1 MGAFCVYTTITDDD
15 TMPFTLRSHQQRA
28 LDALANATHG
38 QVHVPTGGGKTLIM
52 IEDLKRRLL
61 ASERPLTVLVVAPRI
76 LLANQLCDEFWTAL
90 NGTVDAA
97 VMHVHSGETS
107 FNSSTKVDAIKC
119 HDGVCRAAGIHQLI
133 FTTYHSLRRINEADI
148 DIDIAYYDEAHNST
162 RSDFFPEI
170 VACSAQNYYFFTATP
185 KHTSNPLGRG
195 MNNRLVYGPVLE
207 SVPAPELI
215 NNGSIIPPTITTYQ
229 TDFERGKGLL
239 AADND
244 RHTLLGILD
253 SLDEDKSHKILVA
266 APGSRVMWKLLAG
279 TGIIEDLQQRGYDV
293 LHITSKYGAWV
304 NKTKVNREQFFET
317 LTAWGKDPERKFIMF
332 HYSILSEGINVP
344 GLTQVVL
351 LRQLPIIE
359 MAQTIGRVIRLDRD
373 DAADIASGRIK
384 PGVLHNYRKRTGFVT
399 VPVYANHGKGI
410 AKRLQNVVDC
420 IFVKGVPAV
429 SIH

>member
-1 MGAFCVYTTITDDD
+1 MPYNTSTDDAP
-15 TMPFTLRSHQQRA
+15 MPFKLRSHQQRA
-28 LDALANATHG
+28 LSALAAATHG

-61 ASERPLTVLVVAPRI
+61 ASERPLTVVVCAPRI

-119 HDGVCRAAGIHQLI
+119 HDGVCRAAGVHQLI
-133 FTTYHSLRRINEADI
+133 FTTYNSLRRINEAGIHI
-148 DIDIAYYDEAHNST
+148 DVAYFDEAHNAT
-162 RSDFFPEI
+162 RTDFFNE
-170 VACSAQNYYFFTATP
+170 VAECNATNYYYFTATP
-185 KHTSNPLGRG
+185 KHKSNPLGTG
-195 MNNRLVYGPVLE
+195 MNNRLVFGPVLE

-215 NNGSIIPPTITTYQ
+215 NNGSIIPPTVTTYQ

-244 RHTLLGILD
+244 RHTLVGILD
-253 SLDEDKSHKILVA
+253 SLEEDQAHKILVA

-279 TGIIEDLQQRGYDV
+279 TGIIKDLHDRGYDV

-304 NKTKVNREQFFET
+304 NNTKVNREQFFET
-317 LTAWGKDPERKFIMF
+317 LTAWGKDPNRKFIMF

-344 GLTQVVL
+344 GLTQVIL
-351 LRQLPIIE
+351 LRQLPIVE

-373 DAADIASGRIK
+373 DAADIAAGKIA
-384 PGVLHNYRKRTGFVT
+384 PGVLQNYRKRTGFVT
-399 VPVYANHGKGI
+399 VPVYSNHGKGI
-410 AKRLQNVVDC
+410 AKRLQSVVDC

-429 SIH
+429 SIA

>member
-1 MGAFCVYTTITDDD
+1 MLYNHSTDDD
-15 TMPFTLRSHQQRA
+15 VMPFQLRSHQQRA
-28 LDALANATHG
+28 LDALAAATHG

-107 FNSSTKVDAIKC
+107 FNSSTKVDAIRC
-119 HDGVCRAAGIHQLI
+119 HDGVCRAAGVHQLI
-133 FTTYHSLRRINEADI
+133 FTTYNSLRRINEADI

-185 KHTSNPLGRG
+185 KHTANPLGRG

-215 NNGSIIPPTITTYQ
+215 SNGSIIPPTVTTYQ

-253 SLDEDKSHKILVA
+253 SLDEEQSHKILVA

-279 TGIIEDLQQRGYDV
+279 TGVIKDLHERGYDV

-304 NKTKVNREQFFET
+304 NNTKVNREVFFET
-317 LTAWGKDPERKFIMF
+317 LTAWGKDPNRKFIMF

-344 GLTQVVL
+344 GLSQVIL

-359 MAQTIGRVIRLDRD
+359 MAQTIGRVIRLDRA
-373 DAADIASGRIK
+373 DAADIAAGKIT
-384 PGVLHNYRKRTGFVT
+384 PGVLQNYRKRTGFVT
-399 VPVYANHGKGI
+399 VPVYSNHGKGI
-410 AKRLQNVVDC
+410 AKRLQSVVDC
-420 IFVKGVPAV
+420 IFVKGIPA
-429 SIH
+429 IA

>member
-1 MGAFCVYTTITDDD
+1 MPYNTFTDDD
-15 TMPFTLRSHQQRA
+15 LMPFTLRSHQQRA
-28 LDALANATHG
+28 LDALAAATHG

-107 FNSSTKVDAIKC
+107 FNSSTKVDAIRC
-119 HDGVCRAAGIHQLI
+119 HDGVCRAAGMHQLI
-133 FTTYHSLRRINEADI
+133 FTTYNSLRRINEADI
-148 DIDIAYYDEAHNST
+148 NIDIAYYDEAHNST
-162 RSDFFPEI
+162 RSDFFPE
-170 VACSAQNYYFFTATP
+170 VANCNASNYYYFTATP
-185 KHTSNPLGRG
+185 KHTANPLGRG

-215 NNGSIIPPTITTYQ
+215 SNGSIIPPTVTTYQ

-253 SLDEDKSHKILVA
+253 SLDEDQAHKILVA

-279 TGIIEDLQQRGYDV
+279 TGIINDLQERGYDV

-304 NKTKVNREQFFET
+304 NNTKVNREVFFET
-317 LTAWGKDPERKFIMF
+317 LTAWGKDPNRKFIMF

-344 GLTQVVL
+344 GLSQVIL

-373 DAADIASGRIK
+373 DAADIAAGRIT
-384 PGVLHNYRKRTGFVT
+384 PGVLQNYRKRTGFVT
-399 VPVYANHGKGI
+399 VPVYSNHGKGI
-410 AKRLQNVVDC
+410 AKRLQSVVDC
-420 IFVKGVPAV
+420 IFVKGIPA
-429 SIH
+429 IA